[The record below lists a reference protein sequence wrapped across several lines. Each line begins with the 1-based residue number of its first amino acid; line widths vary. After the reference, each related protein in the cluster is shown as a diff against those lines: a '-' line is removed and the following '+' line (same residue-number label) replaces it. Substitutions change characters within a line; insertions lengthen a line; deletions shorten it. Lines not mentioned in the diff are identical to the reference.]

1 MGGKRRPG
9 RENEEKTWSR
19 NIKMRKRPGGENE
32 EKLNLIHFWCWGLW
46 CGSGKEMRITHWLR
60 VVHFVAVLIS
70 YWNAESGLIV
80 VISSYCSG
88 LI

>member
-32 EKLNLIHFWCWGLW
+32 EKLNLTQIFGVG
-46 CGSGKEMRITHWLR
+46 GSGVDLVKK
-60 VVHFVAVLIS
+60 
-70 YWNAESGLIV
+70 
-80 VISSYCSG
+80 
-88 LI
+88 